1 MQADVKVRV
10 ALVVGATGE
19 IGEAIAR
26 QLASVDVQ
34 LALAAADTG
43 QLDVLAGNLG
53 NVKVM
58 TVAVDPTD
66 PAAVADCVNKVLAR
80 YGKID
85 ILVNNAGEVTGKPL
99 GGLTASDV
107 AAAVNTALL
116 APYHFIREVVPR
128 MQQSGY
134 GRVVNISDLGYLGLP
149 NQTNVA
155 AARAGLF
162 GLTRSAALES
172 ARSGVTVN
180 TVVKGDI
187 ATSATTDGEK
197 DKVAAGI
204 PVKRLGTPVDVA
216 RVVGFFA
223 AESTKYL
230 TGQTLFVCG
239 GKSAYFSMS
248 V

>member
-1 MQADVKVRV
+1 MQADMKNRV

-26 QLASVDVQ
+26 RLASDGTQ
-34 LALAAADTG
+34 LALAAADRG
-43 QLDVLAGNLG
+43 ELDALAGLLDDA
-53 NVKVM
+53 NVL
-58 TVAVDPTD
+58 TVQVDPTD
-66 PAAVADCVNKVLAR
+66 PVAVAECVNKVLAR

-85 ILVNNAGEVTGKPL
+85 ILVNNSGEVAGKPL
-99 GGLTASDV
+99 NALTAADV
-107 AAAVNTALL
+107 TAAVNSALA
-116 APYHFIREVVPR
+116 APFHFIREVIPR
-128 MQQSGY
+128 MQKNGY
-134 GRVVNISDLGYLGLP
+134 GRVVNVSEIGYLGLP
-149 NQTNVA
+149 NQANAA

-187 ATSATTDGEK
+187 ATSATTDAEK
-197 DKVAAGI
+197 EKVAAGI
-204 PVKRLGTPVDVA
+204 PVKRLGTPADVA
-216 RVVGFFA
+216 RAVAFFA
-223 AESTKYL
+223 AEPAKYL

-239 GKSAYFSMS
+239 GKSVYFSMS